1 MKQLIRLV
9 LPLVA
14 GLALLPQ
21 MIFHARQDR
30 GLTVTAQ
37 GERRVALVIGN
48 SAYALGALANP
59 VNDARDIAATL
70 RQANFEVLFG
80 ENQNRRQM
88 RELIRQFGDKI
99 RNGGVGLFFFA
110 GHGVQVNSTN
120 FLIPI
125 GAEIT
130 KETEVEDEAV
140 SVNFVLAQMEDAR
153 NKLNIV
159 VLDACRDNPFARS
172 FRTAG
177 ERGLAVTKSAPT
189 GTLIAYATGAG
200 SVASDGAGRNG
211 LFTQELLTNL
221 KTPGLTL
228 ESVFR
233 RTRTTVRSKS
243 NGQQVPYEYT
253 SVEGEDFYFLPPNGA
268 APPPVTA
275 PVTATGPPT
284 TKPANSLRMSVAGVP
299 LTAMSF
305 VTASVD
311 ASGNVTNQR
320 QEQCYGFVEDLG
332 GVKLEMVEVP
342 GGTFQ
347 MGSTSSAAQEA
358 FEDAKRYNK
367 DVKYERFSYEQPQH
381 EVSVSGFAMGKYEV
395 TQAQWQAVM
404 GTTVSQQ
411 RDKENKDW
419 PLRGEGGEYPMYYV
433 SWEEAREFCQ
443 ELSQRTGK
451 TYRLPTEAEW
461 EYAARAGT
469 ITVFAFGPTISAQIV
484 NYNGNNPYQQAA
496 NGSYREKAVPVGG
509 MGAANRF
516 GLFDMHGNVWEWCED
531 MWHESYVGA
540 PSDGSAWLSGGDS
553 NRRALRGGSLAQN
566 AWECRSARRSWNSPR
581 LRRNMGGFRV
591 VAVSR
596 TQ

>member
-1 MKQLIRLV
+1 MQFTRLALTLVCVIALMPQLIS
-9 LPLVA
+9 
-14 GLALLPQ
+14 
-21 MIFHARQDR
+21 HAQQDR
-30 GLTVTAQ
+30 ALKVTAE
-37 GERRVALVIGN
+37 GERRVALIIGN
-48 SAYALGALANP
+48 SAYTQGALANP
-59 VNDARDIAATL
+59 VNDARDIAAAL

-88 RELIRQFGDKI
+88 RELIRQFGEKI
-99 RNGGVGLFFFA
+99 RNGGVGLFYFA

-130 KETEVEDEAV
+130 KETEVEDEAIT
-140 SVNFVLAQMEDAR
+140 VNFVLAQMEDAR

-172 FRTAG
+172 FRTAS
-177 ERGLAVTKSAPT
+177 ERGLAVTRSAPT

-200 SVASDGAGRNG
+200 NVASDGNGRNG

-253 SVEGEDFYFLPPNGA
+253 SVEGEDFYFLSPNNGTPPPSVTT
-268 APPPVTA
+268 PPPVTA
-275 PVTATGPPT
+275 TAPPA
-284 TKPANSLRMSVAGVP
+284 TKPTSNVRMSVAGVP
-299 LTAMSF
+299 LTAMAF

-311 ASGNVTNQR
+311 ANGNVTNQR

-332 GVKLEMVEVP
+332 GGVKLEMVEIP
-342 GGTFQ
+342 GGSFQ

-358 FEDAKRYNK
+358 FEDAKGYNK
-367 DVKYERFSYEQPQH
+367 DAKYEWFSYEQPQH
-381 EVSVSGFAMGKYEV
+381 QVSVNGFAMGKYEV
-395 TQAQWQAVM
+395 TQAQWQTIM
-404 GTTVSQQ
+404 GNNLSNFKGDDLPVE
-411 RDKENKDW
+411 K
-419 PLRGEGGEYPMYYV
+419 V
-433 SWEEAREFCQ
+433 SWEDAQEFCRK
-443 ELSQRTGK
+443 LSAQTGHR
-451 TYRLPTEAEW
+451 YRLPTEAEW

-469 ITVFAFGPTISAQIV
+469 ITAFAFGSTISPQIV
-484 NYNGNNPYQQAA
+484 NYNGNYPYQQAA
-496 NGSYREKAVPVGG
+496 KGTYREKTVPVGSL
-509 MGAANRF
+509 GAANGF
-516 GLFDMHGNVWEWCED
+516 GLYDMHGNVWEWCED
-531 MWHESYVGA
+531 VWHESYVGA
-540 PSDGSAWLSGGDS
+540 PSDGASWLSGGDS
-553 NRRALRGGSLAQN
+553 SLRVLRGGSVGSYGRH
-566 AWECRSARRSWNSPR
+566 CRSAFRNRLAPGARSLNI
-581 LRRNMGGFRV
+581 GFRL

>member
-21 MIFHARQDR
+21 MISHARQDR

-268 APPPVTA
+268 ALPPVITPAPMVSTA
-275 PVTATGPPT
+275 PP
-284 TKPANSLRMSVAGVP
+284 KPSVEIVRKNSIGMEFAYIPAG
-299 LTAMSF
+299 SF
-305 VTASVD
+305 
-311 ASGNVTNQR
+311 
-320 QEQCYGFVEDLG
+320 L
-332 GVKLEMVEVP
+332 
-342 GGTFQ
+342 
-347 MGSTSSAAQEA
+347 MGSTEDDINRIVAA
-358 FEDAKRYNK
+358 
-367 DVKYERFSYEQPQH
+367 VKADQVTRAWYTNEMPQH
-381 EVSVSGFAMGKYEV
+381 RVTISKAFYLGRYEV
-395 TQAQWQAVM
+395 TQKQWEEIM
-404 GTTVSQQ
+404 GTTVQQQ
-411 RDKENKDW
+411 RDKV
-419 PLRGEGGEYPMYYV
+419 YPNFNLWSVGPNQPMFIV
-433 SWEEAREFCQ
+433 RWDEAQEFIRKLN
-443 ELSQRTGK
+443 ERNDGFV
-451 TYRLPTEAEW
+451 YRLPTEAEW
-461 EYAARAGT
+461 EYVCRAGT
-469 ITVFAFGPTISAQIV
+469 TGDYA
-484 NYNGNNPYQQAA
+484 GNLNALGWCPDDVWHDI
-496 NGSYREKAVPVGG
+496 GTKAPN
-509 MGAANRF
+509 AW
-516 GLFDMHGNVWEWCED
+516 GLYDMHGNVSEWCED
-531 MWHESYVGA
+531 WFGHYAS
-540 PSDGSAWLSGGDS
+540 SDQTDPTGPTTGQF
-553 NRRALRGGSLAQN
+553 RVQRGGSWGLRAVG
-566 AWECRSARRSWNSPR
+566 CRSASRGAGDSTSTS
-581 LRRNMGGFRV
+581 GFRV